1 MEMRRWV
8 PRSVTMVG
16 DVVGHPEP
24 FHHILRPFVG
34 VSGVGYHLIEPSL
47 EKAKSSEA
55 EAASVA

>member
-1 MEMRRWV
+1 
-8 PRSVTMVG
+8 MVG